1 LVVYSLYRVKLGE
14 KMTEKHE
21 RTGHKYFLFKTKTY
35 TDRFGGNNEERTE
48 TVGISIKRLFI
59 LITTVIL
66 VLIAISTLLGMAKT
80 VDAGYNGVLTNW
92 GEAVA
97 VLEPGFHW
105 IGPIGQDVVPVNIQI
120 QKVEATESTAS
131 SDLQEVTTTVAV
143 NYQLHQSQVLSVYK
157 TLRNDYEIRVIIPNI
172 QEALKAST
180 AKYVATALITNREAV
195 KDTFLNVLKSKLNA
209 YGIEVLQ
216 VSVTN
221 FAFSPS
227 FTTAIEAKVTAEQNA
242 LAAQNKLKQI
252 EFEAQ
257 QQVIQA
263 NANATALVTIAN
275 ASANVT
281 VITANATAQAVRI
294 IESQLTPNY
303 IAYLYAIGWDG
314 KLPLYWTNSN
324 SSSTPFLM
332 IPATK

>member
-1 LVVYSLYRVKLGE
+1 MILRNILHLGE
-14 KMTEKHE
+14 NMTEENE
-21 RTGHKYFLFKTKTY
+21 RTGYKHFIFKTRTY
-35 TDRFGGNNEERTE
+35 RERSRYNEGSEERTE
-48 TVGISIKRLFI
+48 TTGVSIKRLFM
-59 LITTVIL
+59 LIATAIL
-66 VLIAISTLLGMAKT
+66 VLIAISTLFGMAKT

-105 IGPIGQDVVPVNIQI
+105 IGPIGQDIVPVNIQI

-143 NYQLHQSQVLSVYK
+143 NYQLQQSQVLSVYK
-157 TLRNDYEIRVIIPNI
+157 TLRNDYESRVITPNI

-195 KDTFLNVLKSKLNA
+195 KDTFLNVLKSKLST
-209 YGIEVLQ
+209 YGIEILQ

-263 NANATALVTIAN
+263 QANATATLTMAN
-275 ASANVT
+275 ANANVT

-294 IESQLTPNY
+294 IESQLTPEY
-303 IAYLYAIGWDG
+303 ISYLYAIGWDG

-332 IPATK
+332 IPALK